1 MKNELT
7 IKLNRNQLSKL
18 MDYFYACE
26 EVAQGVDEQPAW
38 TDRLAGYHDK
48 VLEALKDENNN

>member
-1 MKNELT
+1 MKNKIT
-7 IKLNRNQLSKL
+7 IELNRNQLSKL

-38 TDRLAGYHDK
+38 TNRLSNYHDK
-48 VLEALKDENNN
+48 ILKALNDDE